1 MFDPWPGLRR
11 NLDLPR
17 TVVKG
22 KVVDSTPRIL
32 PGVPAEYDAI
42 IVGGGHNGLATA
54 AYLGRAGLKALVL
67 ERRQVLGGAAISE
80 HPWPGYTVSTL
91 SYVLSL
97 MPPEVIRELE
107 LRRHGLTLYPLAA
120 DYYVPF
126 PDGSHL
132 LLTKDAAQAR
142 AEIGK
147 FSRKDADAWPDFSA
161 YLAKIAQLVRPLL
174 LMTPPA
180 VGAKS
185 PQDLLELARFA
196 WKLKGLDVKT
206 TGDFVKVMTLSVAE
220 LLEEWFESPQVK
232 AARCVSGAIG
242 TYGGPYT
249 PGTAYVLLHHYIGEI
264 DGQMAEWAFVRGGT
278 GAVSQAI
285 ADDATEHG
293 AELRTGARVG
303 RILVEGGRAV
313 GVALTDG
320 TELRARA
327 VVSNA
332 HPKITFCELVEQN
345 QLPADF
351 VRAIDRYKTRS
362 GTVKVNLALGELPR
376 FDGLDPDDSMTAA
389 RSFIQLC
396 DSMEYLEHAFD
407 DAKYGQPSA
416 APYSDGVLPT
426 IVDDSLAPKDK
437 HLMSCFTQYVPAGW
451 SNEPHRDE
459 LEAYAD
465 RVVDGYTRFARN
477 LKGAVEHRQVLGPY
491 DMEQEYGLVGGNIMH
506 GDLTLDQLFSWR
518 PVAGYADYRT
528 PIKSLYLCGSGTH
541 PGGGIS
547 GINGRNASRE
557 ILKDLKRRGSRK

>member
-1 MFDPWPGLRR
+1 
-11 NLDLPR
+11 
-17 TVVKG
+17 
-22 KVVDSTPRIL
+22 
-32 PGVPAEYDAI
+32 VPAEYDAI

-54 AYLGRAGLKALVL
+54 AYLGRAGLKTLVL
-67 ERRQVLGGAAISE
+67 ERRDVLGGAAVSE

-107 LRRHGLTLYPLAA
+107 LHRHGLTLYPLAA

-142 AEIGK
+142 GEIAK
-147 FSRKDADAWPDFSA
+147 FSRTDADAWPAFSA

-196 WKLKGLDVKT
+196 WKLKGMDVKT

-293 AELRTGARVG
+293 AEIRTGARVG
-303 RILVEGGRAV
+303 RILVDNGRAV

-332 HPKITFCELVEQN
+332 HPKITFCELLEEN

-376 FDGLDPDDSMTAA
+376 FDGLDAADSMTAA

-407 DAKYGQPSA
+407 DAKYGRPSA

-426 IVDDSLAPKDK
+426 IVDDSLAPQDK

-477 LKGAVEHRQVLGPY
+477 LKGAVEHRQVLGPH

-528 PIKSLYLCGSGTH
+528 PIKDLYLCGSGTH

-557 ILKDLKRRGSRK
+557 ILKDLKRPRSRK